1 MSSNPL
7 RLNTSRF
14 EGCTLTGALS
24 VTTAVSGSV
33 SVIHGPSGCAH
44 HNFSLLHTTAL
55 EHDGTDVPQILS
67 SGLLENEIIF
77 GGEAALERALAGAAS
92 LEPSCIFVLSTCI
105 AETIGDDVGAA
116 CRVDRGVPVIPV
128 PTGGFLGGVFEKGVN
143 NALCTIADTAA
154 PATSDGTINIIGE
167 KNLEY
172 EVEENHAELSR
183 LLSVLGL
190 SVNIRFVHHISPDEV
205 ALLGRGSFN
214 ILRDPGVVP
223 VGDHLTARFGTAYH
237 PSFPSGLSG
246 TLRFIRKVGAGCRV
260 PSRAAVHDEQAV
272 QEDMLAEF
280 SDLSGASIALNGARA
295 PSPAPAV
302 AREVAAALAM
312 KVSAGGCRVPVPLS
326 PPVGTAGVRRMLHRW
341 RRMINA

>member
-1 MSSNPL
+1 MTSNPL

-14 EGCTLTGALS
+14 GGCTLTGALS
-24 VTTAVSGSV
+24 VTTSVSGSV
-33 SVIHGPSGCAH
+33 SIIHGPSGCAH

-55 EHDGTDVPQILS
+55 EHDGLDTPQILS

-77 GGEAALERALAGAAS
+77 GGEAALGRALDRAAS
-92 LEPSCIFVLSTCI
+92 LDPSCIFVLSTCI
-105 AETIGDDVGAA
+105 AETIGDDIGAA
-116 CRVDRGVPVIPV
+116 CRMDRGVPVIQV
-128 PTGGFLGGVFEKGVN
+128 PSGGFLGGVFEKGVN

-154 PATSDGTINIIGE
+154 PGTLDGTINIIGE

-172 EVEENHAELSR
+172 EVEENYAELFR

-190 SVNIRFVHHISPDEV
+190 SVNVRFVHGISPQEV
-205 ALLGRGSFN
+205 SGLGRASFN

-223 VGDHLTARFGTAYH
+223 AGDHLKARFGTEYQ
-237 PSFPSGLSG
+237 PSFPVGLSG
-246 TLRFIRKVGAGCRV
+246 TLRFIRKVAAGCRV
-260 PSRAAVHDEQAV
+260 PSRAAVSAELAV
-272 QEDMLAEF
+272 QEDILAEF
-280 SDLSGASIALNGARA
+280 SDLSGVPVALNNVRV

-312 KVSAGGCRVPVPLS
+312 KVSAGGCRVPVPFS
-326 PPVGTAGVRRMLHRW
+326 PPIGTAGIRRMLHRW

>member
-1 MSSNPL
+1 L
-7 RLNTSRF
+7 RSNTSRF
-14 EGCTLTGALS
+14 GGCTLTGALS
-24 VTTAVSGSV
+24 VTTSVSGSV
-33 SVIHGPSGCAH
+33 SIIHGPSGCAH

-55 EHDGTDVPQILS
+55 EHDGTDAPQILS

-92 LEPSCIFVLSTCI
+92 LDPSCIFVLSTCI

-116 CRVDRGVPVIPV
+116 CRVDRGVQVIPV

-143 NALCTIADTAA
+143 NALCTIAETAPPGTA
-154 PATSDGTINIIGE
+154 DGTINIIGE

-172 EVEENHAELSR
+172 EVEENYAELSR
-183 LLSVLGL
+183 LLSGLGL
-190 SVNIRFVHHISPDEV
+190 SVNIRFVHRIPPEEV
-205 ALLGRGSFN
+205 AVLGRASFN

-223 VGDHLTARFGTAYH
+223 VGDHLKARFGTAYH

-246 TLRFIRKVGAGCRV
+246 TLRFIKKVAAGCRV
-260 PSRAAVHDEQAV
+260 PSLTAVSDELAV

-280 SDLSGASIALNGARA
+280 SDLSGACIALNGARV

-302 AREVAAALAM
+302 AREVAAAIAM
-312 KVSAGGCRVPVPLS
+312 KVSAGGCRVPVPLL
-326 PPVGTAGVRRMLHRW
+326 PPVGTAGIRRMLHRW